1 MPLGDAAQAPQ
12 LLQVLAS
19 CATLAIPPK
28 TSISR
33 RKLIAATSDHS
44 LYLLPELIAGQSVRP
59 GRADCSRML
68 LPSCKMPCSMQSCV
82 MPKIWLA
89 GQAPLTGGRRSA
101 DAAQLISSR
110 TRYKARPRQQHP
122 MTSCKM
128 HVPSDSFGGQSPE
141 KRASR
146 ALINFFTFIS
156 VKCAIVMLKV
166 FS

>member
-1 MPLGDAAQAPQ
+1 
-12 LLQVLAS
+12 
-19 CATLAIPPK
+19 
-28 TSISR
+28 
-33 RKLIAATSDHS
+33 
-44 LYLLPELIAGQSVRP
+44 
-59 GRADCSRML
+59 
-68 LPSCKMPCSMQSCV
+68 
-82 MPKIWLA
+82 
-89 GQAPLTGGRRSA
+89 
-101 DAAQLISSR
+101 
-110 TRYKARPRQQHP
+110 